1 MKKGLLTLMLGS
13 ALALGACGGNG
24 ETTTE
29 PAPAPEEG
37 GGSGTSAVDA
47 EQVVQQNCISCHGE
61 NLEGQGNFP
70 ALNNVG
76 SRLTKEE
83 IRAVIDNGQGAMPAD
98 IIQGEEADAVAEW
111 LANKK

>member
-13 ALALGACGGNG
+13 ALALGACGGGGGG

-29 PAPAPEEG
+29 PAPAE
-37 GGSGTSAVDA
+37 GGSGSSSVDP

-61 NLEGQGNFP
+61 NLEGAGNFP

-76 SRLTKEE
+76 SRLSQEE
-83 IRAVIDNGQGAMPAD
+83 IRSVIDNGQGAMPAD
-98 IIQGEEADAVAEW
+98 IIEGEEADAVAEW
-111 LANKK
+111 LASKK

>member
-1 MKKGLLTLMLGS
+1 MKKGLLTMMLGS
-13 ALALGACGGNG
+13 ALALGACGGGG

-29 PAPAPEEG
+29 TPPAED
-37 GGSGTSAVDA
+37 GGSGSSSVDP

-61 NLEGQGNFP
+61 NLEGAGNFP

-76 SRLTKEE
+76 SRLSQDE
-83 IRAVIDNGQGAMPAD
+83 IRSIIDNGQGGMPAD
-98 IIQGEEADAVAEW
+98 IIEGEEADAVAEW

>member
-1 MKKGLLTLMLGS
+1 MKRGILALMLGS

-29 PAPAPEEG
+29 PAPAPTEG
-37 GGSGTSAVDA
+37 GGSGSSSVDP

-61 NLEGQGNFP
+61 NLEGAGNFP

-76 SRLTKEE
+76 SRLSQEE
-83 IRAVIDNGQGAMPAD
+83 IRSVIDNGKGAMPAD
-98 IIQGEEADAVAEW
+98 IIEGEEADAVAEW
-111 LANKK
+111 LASKK

>member
-1 MKKGLLTLMLGS
+1 MKKGFLALLFSS

-29 PAPAPEEG
+29 PAPAPAEG
-37 GGSGTSAVDA
+37 EGSGTSAVDP

-76 SRLTKEE
+76 SRLSQEE
-83 IRAVIDNGQGAMPAD
+83 IREVIDNGRGAMPAD

-111 LANKK
+111 LASKK